1 MITLK
6 TVRVERFAVDGSFNI
21 SRGPKTEVDV
31 VYCEVTDGTY
41 IGRGEGT
48 PIYYEGETADLCAV
62 AIETQGRQRQ
72 SLTREDLLKTMME
85 GAARNALDAALWDL
99 EVASTGMPLWR
110 LAGLPEPKSLI
121 TAFTIS
127 LNDPDTMRAAAI
139 AAAAKGYPLLKL
151 KLNGHDDLLRVAAVR
166 SGAPD
171 ARLII
176 DANEAWA
183 DVDLL
188 AMTSALKDMGV
199 ELIEQPVG
207 AGLEGDLDGVIS
219 SLPLCADESCHV
231 AEDIPLVAG
240 RFQAVNI
247 KLDKAGGL
255 TEALRLSEA
264 AKARGMKTMV
274 GCMLS
279 TSLGIHPAFHLAQ
292 TADWVDLDG
301 PALLKDDRQGG
312 FRFEGGRIS
321 LPS

>member
-6 TVRVERFAVDGSFNI
+6 TVRIERFAVAGSFNI

-31 VYCEVTDGTY
+31 VYCEVTDGTH

-48 PIYYEGETADLCAV
+48 PIYYEGETAELCAE
-62 AIETQGRQRQ
+62 AIETRATQ
-72 SLTREDLLKTMME
+72 SRPLTRDDLLQTMME

-99 EVASTGMPLWR
+99 EVRMTGRPLWK
-110 LAGLPEPKSLI
+110 LAGLPEPEPLI
-121 TAFTIS
+121 TAYTIS
-127 LNDPDTMRAAAI
+127 LNDPEIMKEAARK
-139 AAAAKGYPLLKL
+139 AAAKGYPLLKL
-151 KLNGHDDLLRVAAVR
+151 KLNGEDDLLRVSAVR
-166 SGAPD
+166 VGAPD
-171 ARLII
+171 ARLIV

-183 DVDLL
+183 EVDL
-188 AMTSALKDMGV
+188 ATMTDALKKLGV
-199 ELIEQPVG
+199 ELVEQPVE
-207 AGLEGDLDGVIS
+207 AGFEDRLDGTRA

-231 AEDIPLVAG
+231 AEDIERVAAN
-240 RFQAVNI
+240 FQAVNI

-301 PALLKDDRQGG
+301 PALLHRDRADG
-312 FRFEGGRIS
+312 FCFDRGIIS
-321 LPS
+321 LPT